1 MTNEELVMLIKQ
13 GDDGYIPQL
22 WEQVRR
28 LIVQRA
34 DRFYRAF
41 ENKKGVELDD
51 LIQSGYFA
59 VLNAVKYYKPENELL
74 FTTYLGNTLKT
85 AFAETM
91 GIRLAK
97 TRNDV
102 LMRAYSLDAPLP
114 GTEDMTLLDSIRDLL
129 PDGSDVGTEI
139 IQSIYI
145 KELRAALDLV
155 LKELLPAD
163 RAMVELY
170 YYFELSSVEIATM
183 QGCSSQNILTRIDN
197 TLWKIRHGKHKTL
210 LSSFLESDPAN
221 EYAGNSFSSWK
232 QSGMSGAERFVI
244 HEEEKHGKER

>member
-41 ENKKGVELDD
+41 ENNHGAELDD

-59 VLNAVKYYKPENELL
+59 VLDAVKYYKPENGFL

-85 AFAETM
+85 SFAETM
-91 GIRLAK
+91 GVRLAK
-97 TRNDV
+97 TRNDALAV
-102 LMRAYSLDAPLP
+102 AKSLDNPLP
-114 GTEDMTLLDSIRDLL
+114 GAEDLTLLDSIRDLL

-139 IQSIYI
+139 IQSIYT
-145 KELRAALDLV
+145 KELRAALDLA
-155 LKELLPAD
+155 LKELSPRDKLI
-163 RAMVELY
+163 VELY
-170 YYFELSSVEIATM
+170 YYFQLNTTQIAKM
-183 QGCSSQNILTRIDN
+183 QNCVRQTICTRLDSA
-197 TLWKIRHGKHKTL
+197 LWNMRRGKYKEL
-210 LSSFLESDPAN
+210 LSSFLEREPPD
-221 EYAGNSFSSWK
+221 EYFGNGFSSWNN
-232 QSGMSGAERFVI
+232 SWMSHVERFVI
-244 HEEEKHGKER
+244 RGGK

>member
-41 ENKKGVELDD
+41 ENKHGVELDD

-59 VLNAVKYYKPENELL
+59 VLNAVKHYKPENGFM

-91 GIRLAK
+91 GVRLAK
-97 TRNDV
+97 TRNDALAV
-102 LMRAYSLDAPLP
+102 ARSLDEPLP
-114 GTEDMTLLDSIRDLL
+114 GTEEITLLDTLCDLL

-139 IQSIYI
+139 IQSIYT
-145 KELRAALDLV
+145 KELRAALDLA
-155 LKELLPAD
+155 LKELSPKD
-163 RAMVELY
+163 KTIVELY
-170 YYFELSSVEIATM
+170 YYFGLSAIEIAKA
-183 QGCSSQNILTRIDN
+183 QGNCTQNIYTHIDN
-197 TLWKIRHGKHKTL
+197 ALWMLRRGKYKAL
-210 LSSFLESDPAN
+210 LASFLEREPPD
-221 EYAGNSFSSWK
+221 EYFGNGFSSWK
-232 QSGMSGAERFVI
+232 NSRMSHVERFVI
-244 HEEEKHGKER
+244 RGGK